1 MNILVIGAG
10 GREHALA
17 WKLAQ
22 SPTVTRVFAT
32 PGNPGIAE
40 VAQCV
45 PLSGTTPADYL
56 AVAQQ
61 HHIDL
66 TIVGPEVPL
75 IAGVVDAF
83 RAAGLAIFGPT
94 AAAAQLEGS
103 KVFAKNFFAR
113 HNIPTARYATATDL
127 AEAESAINSFD
138 APFVLKADGLAAGKG
153 VLIVQSKP
161 EALAAASQLLD
172 GSLVGAAGSQ
182 LVIEE
187 FLTGEEVSFIAIT
200 DGQTILPLKPAQDHK
215 TIFDGDLGPNTGGM
229 GAYVDDRILT
239 PAQHEQ
245 ILREIL
251 RPTVD
256 GMNAE
261 GTPFTGFLFA
271 GLMMTQNGPKILE
284 YNVRLGDPETQ
295 PLMVALQSDLA
306 EVLSRAAAGTLN
318 ATTLRWSPDPAL
330 CVILA
335 AHGYPGQIRTGDP
348 ITGVQAAQAT
358 GAQVFQAGTAVV
370 ENHLITAGGRVLAVT
385 TTAPTLRETIHQ
397 AYTAAKL
404 IHFEGLQLR
413 KDIGQKGLKRW

>member
-32 PGNPGIAE
+32 PGNPGIAA

-45 PLSGTTPADYL
+45 TTSGTSPADYL
-56 AVAQQ
+56 AVALQ
-61 HHIDL
+61 HQIDL
-66 TIVGPEVPL
+66 TIVGPEIPL
-75 IAGVVDAF
+75 IAGVVNAF
-83 RAAGLAIFGPT
+83 RDAGLAIFGPT

-113 HNIPTARYATATDL
+113 HNIPTARYSTASSL
-127 AEAESAINSFD
+127 AEAETAINSFD

-153 VLIVQSKP
+153 VLIVPTKA
-161 EALAAASQLLD
+161 EALTAAAQLLD

-187 FLTGEEVSFIAIT
+187 FLTGEEVSYIAIT
-200 DGQTILPLKPAQDHK
+200 DGKTILPLKPAQDHK
-215 TIFDGDLGPNTGGM
+215 AIFDGDRGPNTGGM

-239 PAQHEQ
+239 PAQHQQ
-245 ILREIL
+245 ILHEIL

-261 GTPFTGFLFA
+261 GTPFSGFLFA
-271 GLMMTQNGPKILE
+271 GLMMTPSGPKILE

-295 PLMVALQSDLA
+295 PLMLALQSDLA
-306 EVLSRAAAGTLN
+306 QVLSLAAAGKLKN
-318 ATTLRWSPDPAL
+318 TTLEWSPNPTL

-335 AHGYPGQIRTGDP
+335 AHGYPAQVRTGDP
-348 ITGVQAAQAT
+348 ITGIEAAQAT
-358 GAQVFQAGTAVV
+358 GAEIFQAGTTLV
-370 ENHLITAGGRVLAVT
+370 ENHLLTAGGRVLAVT
-385 TTAPTLRETIHQ
+385 TSAPTLRQAIDQ
-397 AYTAAKL
+397 AYAAAKL
-404 IHFEGLQLR
+404 IHFDGVQLR

>member
-22 SPTVTRVFAT
+22 SPTVTRVFAA
-32 PGNPGIAE
+32 PGNPGIAA

-45 PLSGTTPADYL
+45 SPSGTTPADYL
-56 AVAQQ
+56 AVAHEHQ
-61 HHIDL
+61 IDL

-113 HNIPTARYATATDL
+113 HNIPTARYSTATSL
-127 AEAESAINSFD
+127 AEAETAINSFD

-153 VLIVQSKP
+153 VLIVPTKA
-161 EALAAASQLLD
+161 EALTAAAQLLD

-187 FLTGEEVSFIAIT
+187 FLTGEEVSYIAIT
-200 DGQTILPLKPAQDHK
+200 DGHTILPLKPAQDHK
-215 TIFDGDLGPNTGGM
+215 AIFDGDRGPNTGGM

-239 PAQHEQ
+239 PTQHER
-245 ILREIL
+245 ILDEIL
-251 RPTVD
+251 RPTID
-256 GMNAE
+256 GMDAE

-271 GLMMTQNGPKILE
+271 GLMMTPAGPKILE

-295 PLMVALQSDLA
+295 PLMLALLSDLA
-306 EVLSRAAAGTLN
+306 PVLSLAASGKLN
-318 ATTLRWSPDPAL
+318 DTTLEWSSYPAV

-335 AHGYPGQIRTGDP
+335 APGYPAQVRTGDP
-348 ITGVQAAQAT
+348 ITGIEAAQAT
-358 GAQVFQAGTAVV
+358 GAQIFQAGTALV
-370 ENHLITAGGRVLAVT
+370 ENHLLTAGGRVLAVT
-385 TTAPTLRETIHQ
+385 TSAPTLRQAIDQ
-397 AYTAAKL
+397 AYAAAEL
-404 IHFEGLQLR
+404 IHFDGLQLR

>member
-22 SPTVTRVFAT
+22 SPTVTRLFAT

-45 PLSGTTPADYL
+45 PLSATTPADYL
-56 AVAQQ
+56 AVAHQ

-113 HNIPTARYATATDL
+113 HHIPTARYATAATL
-127 AEAESAINSFD
+127 AEAEAAINSFS

-153 VLIVQSKP
+153 VLLVQSKA
-161 EALAAASQLLD
+161 EALAAAAQLLD
-172 GSLVGAAGSQ
+172 GSLVGTAGSQ

-187 FLTGEEVSFIAIT
+187 FLTGEEVSYIAIT

-215 TIFDGDLGPNTGGM
+215 AIFDGDLGPNTGGM

-261 GTPFTGFLFA
+261 GTPFSGFLFA
-271 GLMMTQNGPKILE
+271 GLMMTPAGPKILE

-306 EVLSRAAAGTLN
+306 EVLSRAAAGKLN
-318 ATTLRWSPDPAL
+318 DTTLQWSPNPTL

-335 AHGYPGQIRTGDP
+335 AHGYPAQVRTGDP
-348 ITGVQAAQAT
+348 ITGIAAAQAT
-358 GAQVFQAGTAVV
+358 GAQIFQAGTILV
-370 ENHLITAGGRVLAVT
+370 ENHLLTAGGRVLAVT
-385 TTAPTLRETIHQ
+385 TTAPTLRETIDQ
-397 AYTAAKL
+397 AYAAARL
-404 IHFEGLQLR
+404 IHFDGLQLR

>member
-22 SPTVTRVFAT
+22 SPTVTRVYAT

-56 AVAQQ
+56 AVARE

-103 KVFAKNFFAR
+103 KVFAKHFFAR
-113 HNIPTARYATATDL
+113 HHIPTARYSTATTL
-127 AEAESAINSFD
+127 AEAEAAINSFS

-153 VLIVQSKP
+153 VLIVQTKT
-161 EALAAASQLLD
+161 EALVAAAQLLD
-172 GSLVGAAGSQ
+172 GSLVGTAGSQ

-187 FLTGEEVSFIAIT
+187 FLTGEEVSYIAIS

-215 TIFDGDLGPNTGGM
+215 AIFDGDLGPNTGGM

-239 PAQHEQ
+239 AAQHEQ

-261 GTPFTGFLFA
+261 GIPFTGFLFA
-271 GLMMTQNGPKILE
+271 GLMMTPHGPKILE

-306 EVLSRAAAGTLN
+306 EVLSRAATGKLKD
-318 ATTLRWSPDPAL
+318 TTLQWSPDPAL

-335 AHGYPGQIRTGDP
+335 AHGYPSQVRTGDP
-348 ITGVQAAQAT
+348 IFGIEAAQAT
-358 GAQVFQAGTAVV
+358 GAQIFQAGTALV
-370 ENHLITAGGRVLAVT
+370 ENHLLTAGGRVLAVT
-385 TTAPTLRETIHQ
+385 TTAPTLRETIGQ
-397 AYTAAKL
+397 AYAAASL
-404 IHFEGLQLR
+404 IHFDGLQLR